1 MALAV
6 APENIKH
13 YRILRKLGEGGMGVV
28 YAAHDERLHR
38 HVAIKM
44 IRECTADESAQR
56 RFWREARAAAG
67 VNHPNVCQI
76 HDIGEENGRPFI
88 VMELLEGESLAERL
102 DRGRFSAADAIAVML
117 GLLAA
122 LEALHRRE
130 IVHRDLK
137 PSNVFLTAHGPKVL
151 DFGLACAFHP
161 TATETHVS
169 TITALTLTGVFLGTP
184 HYASPEQLQGHPVG
198 RPSDLFSAVA
208 ILFEMLTGKRAFPG
222 ESAIA
227 AFHAV
232 MYQPLPT
239 LGNSPSL
246 APLDPIIR
254 RGLARRPEER
264 YPSAVEMALEIR
276 AVSLQPELSVDP
288 PVRRM
293 ERLMVLPFRI
303 LRPDADTDFLAF
315 SLPDAIG
322 ASISG
327 LGSLIV
333 RSSLTASRFAG
344 SSPDLKAIATE
355 AQVDVVLTG
364 TLLRAGEQIR
374 VSTQLVE
381 VPSGTLIWSQ
391 TAQVTLRDIFQ
402 LQDDLV
408 HGMVDALS
416 LSLTAHEHRMLKRD
430 VPASATAYEFYLR
443 ANQVAQDYANVEIAR
458 DLYSRCV
465 ELDQRYAPAWA
476 RLGRCHWILAK
487 WGEDPETHF
496 PRAEEAFRRAFEL
509 NPDLSL
515 AHNLHA
521 RLEADRGRACQGM
534 SSLLRRAQVAGN
546 DPDLFVGL
554 VHLCRYCG
562 LLEASLAAHKRAQR
576 IDPLIRTSVAHTHFM
591 MGNYPRVLETAGV
604 DLIYVGP
611 ITLALMGRDS
621 ESVAMAR
628 EAELRMPASELLR
641 DLLIAQR
648 AMLEGRRNEGL
659 QALERLLAK
668 RFHDLEG
675 SYYWARNLARLEEP
689 RRALEVLGET
699 VDQGYCCFPVMERD
713 PWIEPLR
720 AAPEFGAIL
729 RRAEQCH
736 QEAIRIFLE
745 AGGESVLGL
754 PAPRPRR

>member
-1 MALAV
+1 MSLAP

-28 YAAHDERLHR
+28 YVAHDERLDR

-44 IRECTADESAQR
+44 IRESTVDGRAQQ
-56 RFWREARAAAG
+56 RFWREGRAAAG

-102 DRGRFSAADAIAVML
+102 DRGSLSAADAIPVML

-151 DFGLACAFHP
+151 DFGLARTFQAAP
-161 TATETHVS
+161 AETEVS
-169 TITALTLTGVFLGTP
+169 TIAALTLPGTFLGTP

-198 RPSDLFSAVA
+198 HPSDLFSATA
-208 ILFEMLTGKRAFPG
+208 ILFEMLTGKQAFPG

-232 MYQPLPT
+232 LYQPPPT
-239 LGNSPSL
+239 LGSSPGL
-246 APLDPIIR
+246 APLDQIIR

-264 YPSAVEMALEIR
+264 YPSAVAMALEIR
-276 AVSLQPELSVDP
+276 AVSLQPELSAGQ

-293 ERLMVLPFRI
+293 GRLIVLPFRI

-315 SLPDAIG
+315 SLPDAITG
-322 ASISG
+322 SVSG

-344 SSPDLKAIATE
+344 SSLDLKAIATE
-355 AQVDVVLTG
+355 ADVDIVLTG
-364 TLLRAGEQIR
+364 TLLRAGDQIR

-381 VPSGTLIWSQ
+381 APSGTLIWSQ
-391 TAQVTLRDIFQ
+391 TAQVALREVFQ

-408 HGMVDALS
+408 HGIVDALS
-416 LSLTAHEHRMLKRD
+416 LSLTAHEHQMLRRD
-430 VPASATAYEFYLR
+430 VPANATAYEFYLR
-443 ANQVAQDYANVEIAR
+443 ANQVARDYANVEVAR
-458 DLYSRCV
+458 DLYLRCL
-465 ELDQRYAPAWA
+465 ELDRRYAPAWA
-476 RLGRCHWILAK
+476 RLGRCHWTLAK

-521 RLEADRGRACQGM
+521 RLEADRGRAQQGM
-534 SSLLRRAQVAGN
+534 SRLLRRAHVARN
-546 DPDLFVGL
+546 DPDLFAGL

-562 LLEASLAAHKRAQR
+562 LLEASLAAHQQARR
-576 IDPLIRTSVAHTHFM
+576 IDPQISTSVAHTCFM
-591 MGNYPRVLETAGV
+591 MGDYPRVLETAGT
-604 DLIYVGP
+604 DLSYVGP
-611 ITLALMGRDS
+611 ITLMLMGR
-621 ESVAMAR
+621 EGEALALAR
-628 EAELRMPASELLR
+628 EAEAHMRPSELLR
-641 DLLIAQR
+641 DILIAQR
-648 AMLEGRRNEGL
+648 AMLEGKRNEGL
-659 QALERLLAK
+659 QALEHLLAK
-668 RFHDLEG
+668 KFRDGEG
-675 SYYWARNLARLEEP
+675 LYYWARNLARLEEP
-689 RRALEVLGET
+689 QRALEALGAA
-699 VDQGYCCFPVMERD
+699 VDQGYCCFPTMEGD
-713 PWIEPLR
+713 PWLEPLR
-720 AAPEFGAIL
+720 AAPEFAAIL
-729 RRAEQCH
+729 RRAEQRH
-736 QEAIRIFLE
+736 QEAISAFLE
-745 AGGESVLGL
+745 AGGECVLGC
-754 PAPRPRR
+754 PPR

>member
-1 MALAV
+1 MAFVPASGT
-6 APENIKH
+6 IQH

-28 YAAHDERLHR
+28 YVAHDERLQR
-38 HVAIKM
+38 RVAIKV
-44 IRECTADESAQR
+44 IRETCGDEQAQR
-56 RFWREARAAAG
+56 RFWREARTAAG

-76 HDIGEENGRPFI
+76 HEFGEENGRPFI

-102 DRGRFSAADAIAVML
+102 DRGPLSVADAIAVML
-117 GLLAA
+117 GILAA

-137 PSNVFLTAHGPKVL
+137 PSNIFLTVNGPKVL
-151 DFGLACAFHP
+151 DFGLACTFQPAP
-161 TATETHVS
+161 AGAEGP
-169 TITALTLTGVFLGTP
+169 ITALTVPGVCLGTP
-184 HYASPEQLQGHPVG
+184 HYMSPEQFQGRPVG
-198 RPSDLFSAVA
+198 PAADLFAAGA

-222 ESAIA
+222 ESSMAI
-227 AFHAV
+227 FHAV
-232 MYQPLPT
+232 LYQPPPT
-239 LGNSPSL
+239 IGSSLDL
-246 APLDPIIR
+246 APLDRIIR
-254 RGLARRPEER
+254 RGLARRPEDR
-264 YPSAVEMALEIR
+264 YPSAATMAMELR
-276 AVSLQPELSVDP
+276 AVSPPPLSAGGP
-288 PVRRM
+288 GRPM
-293 ERLMVLPFRI
+293 GRLIVLPFRM
-303 LRPDADTDFLAF
+303 LRPDMETDFLAF
-315 SLPDAIG
+315 SLPDAIT
-322 ASISG
+322 SSVSG
-327 LGSLIV
+327 LGSLVV

-344 SSPDLKAIATE
+344 PSPDLKTIATE
-355 AQVDVVLTG
+355 ADVDIVLTG
-364 TLLRAGEQIR
+364 TLLRAGDQIR

-381 VPSGTLIWSQ
+381 APSGTLIWSQ
-391 TAQVTLRDIFQ
+391 TAQVALRDIFQ

-408 HGMVDALS
+408 HGIVDSLS
-416 LSLTAHEHRMLKRD
+416 LSLTAQEHRMLRRD

-443 ANQVAQDYANVEIAR
+443 ANQVAQNYANVEVAR
-458 DLYSRCV
+458 DLYSRCL

-476 RLGRCHWILAK
+476 RLGRSHWMLAK

-534 SSLLRRAQVAGN
+534 SRLLGRAQVARN

-562 LLEASLAAHKRAQR
+562 LLEASLAAHEQARR
-576 IDPLIRTSVAHTHFM
+576 IDPQIRTSVAHTHFM

-611 ITLALMGRDS
+611 ITLVLLGRDS
-621 ESVAMAR
+621 ESLAMAR
-628 EAELRMPASELLR
+628 EAEVRMPPSDLLR

-699 VDQGYCCFPVMERD
+699 VDQGYCCFPAMERD
-713 PWIEPLR
+713 PWLEPLR
-720 AAPEFGAIL
+720 ATPEFASIL
-729 RRAEQCH
+729 RRAEQRRV
-736 QEAIRIFLE
+736 EARNAFLE
-745 AGGESVLGL
+745 AGGEAVLGC
-754 PAPRPRR
+754 RP